1 MPKYSAYRSG
11 HLVKEYKKAFIK
23 KHGTR
28 KKPYI
33 GQGKRPLKRWFDEKW
48 RNQRGGVGYRSKSDV
63 YRPTRRVTRD
73 TPKTFAELSPASLKA
88 ARRQKATKGRVRAF

>member
-1 MPKYSAYRSG
+1 MTKPADSKLYDSVKRRVYKKMPKHSAYRSG

-33 GQGKRPLKRWFDEKW
+33 GQGKRPLKRWFDEKSV
-48 RNQRGGVGYRSKSDV
+48 QV
-63 YRPTRRVTRD
+63 RRLQAYTQSYPRH
-73 TPKTFAELSPASLKA
+73 T
-88 ARRQKATKGRVRAF
+88 